1 MGAKPEN
8 SDLFNTRFCHGVFLS
23 FLYPYN
29 TLEGGKKQDE
39 DKKSKSEHLNNQ
51 KYDETIEF

>member
-1 MGAKPEN
+1 MAI
-8 SDLFNTRFCHGVFLS
+8 FLS

-39 DKKSKSEHLNNQ
+39 DKKSKSEPVS
-51 KYDETIEF
+51 EE